1 MVAIL
6 FWAVI
11 VAFCFAAEVHTNA
24 LIAVFIGFGAAISF
38 VLALGGLPFL
48 FQAFSWLAVSTVTL
62 LLLRPYAV
70 RRFHH
75 HAPEIDMSLPTNTAM
90 TDLRGFVELPVGD
103 ANHPGRVKIQGE
115 SWKAVT
121 DWPAQLP
128 DGTAVVVR
136 KAYGTTLWVEP
147 V

>member
-11 VAFCFAAEVHTNA
+11 VGFCFVAEVHTNA
-24 LIAVFIGFGAAISF
+24 FIAVFIGFAAAIAF

-48 FQAFSWLAVSTVTL
+48 LQAITWLGVSTVTL
-62 LLLRPYAV
+62 LFLRPFTL
-70 RRFHH
+70 RKFHH
-75 HAPEIDMSLPTNTAM
+75 RPYEMDMSLPTHTAM

-115 SWKAVT
+115 TWMAVT
-121 DWPAQLP
+121 DWPAELP
-128 DGTAVVVR
+128 GGTAIVVR
-136 KAYGTTLWVEP
+136 KAYGTTLWVDP